1 MRSSGSAPPGA
12 APVGPRRRGT
22 PDGADTYR
30 LTVPADAPVTQYWSV
45 TVYDRATHTLI
56 RDAPRAGCSSQA
68 EDLAVNDDG
77 STDVYFGP
85 TAPAGSGPNWVPTD
99 PGGQFEALF
108 RFYGPR
114 PSLYDHTWRLPDIE
128 QIPAAR

>member
-1 MRSSGSAPPGA
+1 MRDTDKDVKALGGA
-12 APVGPRRRGT
+12 N
-22 PDGADTYR
+22 TYR

-56 RDAPRAGCSSQA
+56 RHALRAGCSSQP
-68 EDLAVNDDG
+68 EGLTVNDDG

-85 TAPAGSGPNWVPTD
+85 TTPAGSGPNWVPTD
-99 PGGQFEALF
+99 PGSHFEALF
-108 RFYGPR
+108 RFYGPT

-128 QIPAAR
+128 QISAAS